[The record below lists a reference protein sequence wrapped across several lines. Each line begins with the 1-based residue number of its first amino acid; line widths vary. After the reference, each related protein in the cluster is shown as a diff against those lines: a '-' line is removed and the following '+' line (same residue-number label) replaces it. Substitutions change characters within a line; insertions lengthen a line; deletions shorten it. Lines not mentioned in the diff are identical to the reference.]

1 MISTVI
7 FDLDG
12 LLADTEDL
20 HRNAYQK
27 VFAGLGVELS
37 DEQYANHWIRDGK
50 GIEAFLNE
58 RNLQIDPMVVRR
70 RKGRLYEQ
78 MVSEGVDPMPGSRE
92 LLACLKGRKAM
103 ALATSSYPKDAYAVL
118 CAIGF
123 EAFFSCIVAKSD
135 VDRIKP
141 HPDIFL
147 HAADR
152 MGATSQQCVVI
163 EDAEKGVL
171 AAHAAGMK
179 CIAVP
184 NEHTAD
190 NDFSKATLVLDSL
203 AQIDCEL
210 IDRL

>member
-12 LLADTEDL
+12 LLADTEEL
-20 HRNAYQK
+20 HRTAYQQ
-27 VFAGLGVELS
+27 VFAGLGVALS
-37 DEQYANHWIRDGK
+37 DEQYADHWIRSGK
-50 GIEAFLNE
+50 GIADFLNK
-58 RNLQIDPMVVRR
+58 RNLPFDPNLVRR

-78 MVSEGVDPMPGSRE
+78 LVAKGVDPMPGSRE
-92 LLACLKGRKAM
+92 LLFALQGRKAM

-118 CAIGF
+118 GAIGF
-123 EAFFSCIVAKSD
+123 RDFFLSITAKSD
-135 VDRIKP
+135 VERTKP

-147 HAADR
+147 HAAEE
-152 MGATSQQCVVI
+152 MNAAPEQCVVI

-171 AAHAAGMK
+171 AADAAGMK

-184 NEHTAD
+184 NEHTSD
-190 NDFSKATLVLDSL
+190 NDFSKATLVMNSL
-203 AQIDCEL
+203 EQITCDL

>member
-12 LLADTEDL
+12 LLADTENL
-20 HRNAYQK
+20 HRAAYQE

-37 DEQYANHWIRDGK
+37 DEQYAHHWIRSGK
-50 GIEAFLNE
+50 GIADFLTE
-58 RNLQIDPMVVRR
+58 RNLPFEPALVRR
-70 RKGRLYEQ
+70 RKGRIYEQ
-78 MVSEGVDPMPGSRE
+78 LVAEGVNPMPGSRE
-92 LLACLKGRKAM
+92 LLCSLKGHKAM

-118 CAIGF
+118 DAIGF
-123 EAFFSCIVAKSD
+123 RDFFLSISAKSD
-135 VDRIKP
+135 VERIKP

-147 HAADR
+147 HAANKLD
-152 MGATSQQCVVI
+152 AAPQQCIVI

-171 AAHAAGMK
+171 AADAAGMK

-184 NEHTAD
+184 NEHTAY
-190 NDFSKATLVLDSL
+190 NDFSKATLVVDSL
-203 AQIDCEL
+203 GKITCEL

>member
-20 HRNAYQK
+20 HRTAYQE
-27 VFAGLGVELS
+27 VFAELGVDVS
-37 DEQYANHWIRDGK
+37 DEQYAYHWIRSGK
-50 GIEAFLNE
+50 GIEAFLIE
-58 RNLQIDPMVVRR
+58 RNLPFDPAMVRR
-70 RKGRLYEQ
+70 RKGCLYEQ
-78 MVSEGVDPMPGSRE
+78 MVAAGVEPMPGSRE
-92 LLACLKGRKAM
+92 LLCSLRGRKAM

-118 CAIGF
+118 GVLDF
-123 EAFFSCIVAKSD
+123 EEFFSVKVAKSD
-135 VDRIKP
+135 VERSKP

-147 HAADR
+147 HAAEK
-152 MGATSQQCVVI
+152 MGAAPEQCVVI

-171 AAHAAGMK
+171 AADAAGMK

-190 NDFSKATLVLDSL
+190 NDFSKATVVVNSL
-203 AQIDCEL
+203 ERITCEL

>member
-20 HRNAYQK
+20 HRAAYQE
-27 VFAGLGVELS
+27 VFAGFGVELS
-37 DEQYANHWIRDGK
+37 DEQYAHHWIRSGK
-50 GIEAFLNE
+50 GIDAFLNE
-58 RNLQIDPMVVRR
+58 MNLSIDPTLVRQ
-70 RKGRLYEQ
+70 RKACIYEKL
-78 MVSEGVDPMPGSRE
+78 VSGGVDSMPGSRE
-92 LLACLKGRKAM
+92 LLRSLKGRKAM
-103 ALATSSYPKDAYAVL
+103 ALATSSYSRDAYAVL
-118 CAIGF
+118 DVLGF
-123 EAFFSCIVAKSD
+123 EAFFSCIIARGD
-135 VDRIKP
+135 VERIKP

-147 HAADR
+147 RAADE
-152 MGATSQQCVVI
+152 MGAAPEQCVVI

-171 AAHAAGMK
+171 AAYAAGMK

-190 NDFSKATLVLDSL
+190 NDFSKATLAVNSL
-203 AQIDCEL
+203 EQIDCDL

>member
-20 HRNAYQK
+20 HRTAYQE
-27 VFAGLGVELS
+27 VFAGLGVEVS
-37 DEQYANHWIRDGK
+37 DEQYAYHWIRSGK
-50 GIEAFLNE
+50 GIEAFLIE
-58 RNLQIDPMVVRR
+58 RNLPFDPAMVRR

-78 MVSEGVDPMPGSRE
+78 KVAGGVEPMPGSRE
-92 LLACLKGRKAM
+92 LLRSLKGRKAM
-103 ALATSSYPKDAYAVL
+103 ALATSSYPKDAYAVIAAL
-118 CAIGF
+118 GF
-123 EAFFSCIVAKSD
+123 EEFFSVKVAKSD
-135 VDRIKP
+135 VERTKP

-147 HAADR
+147 HAANKMD
-152 MGATSQQCVVI
+152 AAPQHCVVI

-171 AAHAAGMK
+171 AADAAGMK

-190 NDFSKATLVLDSL
+190 NDFSKATLVVNSL
-203 AQIDCEL
+203 ERITCEL

>member
-12 LLADTEDL
+12 LLADTEGL
-20 HRNAYQK
+20 HRAAYQE
-27 VFAGLGVELS
+27 VFAGFDVELS
-37 DEQYANHWIRDGK
+37 DEQYAHHWIRSGK

-58 RNLQIDPMVVRR
+58 RNLAIEQALVRR
-70 RKGRLYEQ
+70 RKACIYEKL
-78 MVSEGVDPMPGSRE
+78 VSGGVDPMPGSRE
-92 LLACLKGRKAM
+92 LLFSLEGHKAM
-103 ALATSSYPKDAYAVL
+103 ALATSSYSTDAHAVL
-118 CAIGF
+118 GVLGF
-123 EAFFSCIVAKSD
+123 DVFFSCIIAKGD
-135 VDRIKP
+135 VEHIKP

-147 HAADR
+147 RAAGEL
-152 MGATSQQCVVI
+152 GAAPEQCIVI

-190 NDFSKATLVLDSL
+190 NDFSKATLVVNSL
-203 AQIDCEL
+203 EQIDCGL

>member
-12 LLADTEDL
+12 LLADTENL
-20 HRNAYQK
+20 HRTAYQE

-37 DEQYANHWIRDGK
+37 DEQYAHHWIRSGK
-50 GIEAFLNE
+50 GIEAFVNE
-58 RNLQIDPMVVRR
+58 RNLAFDPTLIRR
-70 RKGRLYEQ
+70 QKGRLYEE
-78 MVSEGVDPMPGSRE
+78 MVSRGVDPMPGSLE
-92 LLACLKGRKAM
+92 LLSSLKGRKAM
-103 ALATSSYPKDAYAVL
+103 ALATSSYAKDAYAVL
-118 CAIGF
+118 GMLGF
-123 EAFFSCIVAKSD
+123 EEFFSVKVAKDD
-135 VDRIKP
+135 VERIKP
-141 HPDIFL
+141 YPDIFL
-147 HAADR
+147 HAAGQI
-152 MGATSQQCVVI
+152 GAAPEQCVVI

-190 NDFSKATLVLDSL
+190 NDFSKATLVVNSL
-203 AQIDCEL
+203 EQITCEM

>member
-20 HRNAYQK
+20 HRTAYQE
-27 VFAGLGVELS
+27 VFTGLGVELS
-37 DEQYANHWIRDGK
+37 DEQYAYHWIRSGK
-50 GIEAFLNE
+50 GIEAFLTE
-58 RNLQIDPMVVRR
+58 RNLPIDPAMVRR

-78 MVSEGVDPMPGSRE
+78 MVAGGVDPMPGSRE
-92 LLACLKGRKAM
+92 LLCSLKGRKTM

-118 CAIGF
+118 GVLGF
-123 EAFFSCIVAKSD
+123 EAFFSCIIAKSD
-135 VDRIKP
+135 VERTKP

-147 HAADR
+147 HAAEK
-152 MGATSQQCVVI
+152 MGAAPEQCVVI
-163 EDAEKGVL
+163 EDAEKGVV
-171 AAHAAGMK
+171 AADAAGMK

-190 NDFSKATLVLDSL
+190 NDFSRATLVVNSL
-203 AQIDCEL
+203 ERIDCEL

>member
-20 HRNAYQK
+20 HRTAYQE
-27 VFAGLGVELS
+27 VFAGLGVEVS
-37 DEQYANHWIRDGK
+37 DEQYAYHWIRSGK
-50 GIEAFLNE
+50 GIEAFLTE
-58 RNLQIDPMVVRR
+58 RNLPFDPAMVRR
-70 RKGRLYEQ
+70 RKGCLYEQ
-78 MVSEGVDPMPGSRE
+78 MVAAGVEPMPGSRE
-92 LLACLKGRKAM
+92 LLCSLRGRKAM

-118 CAIGF
+118 GVLDF
-123 EAFFSCIVAKSD
+123 EEFFSVKVAKSD
-135 VDRIKP
+135 VERSKP

-147 HAADR
+147 HAAEK
-152 MGATSQQCVVI
+152 MGAAPEQCVVI

-171 AAHAAGMK
+171 AADAAGMK

-190 NDFSKATLVLDSL
+190 NDFSKATVVVNSL
-203 AQIDCEL
+203 ERITCEL